1 MTKKEAKYF
10 ASYIMVRAFTQFF
23 LHTQNKEKLVQDAK
37 DLLTPEGVE
46 QVKEIYNKK

>member
-23 LHTQNKEKLVQDAK
+23 LHTLFYKHFASYTLIPFSTAAI
-37 DLLTPEGVE
+37 L
-46 QVKEIYNKK
+46 

>member
-23 LHTQNKEKLVQDAK
+23 LHTPKNIKNYIY
-37 DLLTPEGVE
+37 
-46 QVKEIYNKK
+46 EIYLETGDVRQAHFLP